1 MELQMYKL
9 IAPVKKEEK
18 NESDSTRFNY
28 NQRRKLEM
36 QRRLGILSHKR
47 GCLERD
53 LRAINN
59 ALISLKK
66 QLKTDSAFEKVS
78 L

>member
-1 MELQMYKL
+1 MYKL
-9 IAPVKKEEK
+9 ITQVKKEEK
-18 NESDSTRFNY
+18 NESHSIRFNY

-47 GCLERD
+47 GCLERE
-53 LRAINN
+53 LIAINN
-59 ALISLKK
+59 ALITLKK
-66 QLKTDSAFEKVS
+66 QLKTDSAFEQVS